1 MTRRRVRDGSVAEAD
16 CGNGC
21 QDCQDTLKMRP
32 GHPGLWLAGGGCA
45 DVWLAE
51 LSWQSFFYPVI
62 WKCCNNNLKT
72 IGMRE
77 YGIKS
82 IHLMLN
88 LWSIQVQ
95 MWMSWTF
102 HSWSMLS
109 VCVTMCPH
117 ENFIQH
123 LAEECLLL
131 MQLRPAQGPES
142 QQFHDHLHDDI
153 ERGFKPEWIS
163 WPSQGPLFN
172 QDDETWP
179 AVSHFH
185 NVQYSRFLS
194 QKKFRF

>member
-1 MTRRRVRDGSVAEAD
+1 MDVRTV
-16 CGNGC
+16 
-21 QDCQDTLKMRP
+21 KI
-32 GHPGLWLAGGGCA
+32 LWRWDLNIPASDWLVVGWA

-51 LSWQSFFYPVI
+51 LLWQSLFYPVI

-117 ENFIQH
+117 GNFIQH

-153 ERGFKPEWIS
+153 ERGF
-163 WPSQGPLFN
+163 FN
-172 QDDETWP
+172 LNGFHDRVKGLYLIRMMRPDQQ
-179 AVSHFH
+179 SHTFIMFSIH
-185 NVQYSRFLS
+185 DFFYFQNDYSRFNTAIWVA
-194 QKKFRF
+194 